1 MSIYK
6 RKETWWIKFTAPDGR
21 RIQQSAG
28 TKIKHEAQQLHDHMK
43 SEAWRVGNLGD
54 KPRYIWQEA
63 VTRWL
68 QEQAHKR
75 SIGDDKKHL
84 IWLHS
89 HLFNFELTAISKTK
103 IEEIKQAK
111 LTTGVSNATVNRV
124 LAVLRAILNRAVKEW
139 EWLDKAPHVRLLPEA
154 ERRVRWLK
162 QEEARRLISELPEHL
177 AAMMRFTLATGL
189 RESNVTQ
196 LEWSQVD
203 LQRRC
208 AWIHADQAKAKKAI
222 TVPLNDQAL
231 SVLREQMGK
240 NETFVFTYKG
250 EPVGRANNHAWHK
263 ALKRAEIENFRW
275 HDLRH
280 TWASWH
286 IQNGT
291 PLHALQELGGW
302 SESEMVQRYAHL
314 SPLHLSAYA
323 NNVSVETE
331 TEGTNWLHSQKNPV
345 AKIARRA

>member
-6 RKETWWIKFTAPDGR
+6 RGETWWIQFTAPDGR
-21 RIQQSAG
+21 RVQQTAG
-28 TKIKHEAQQLHDHMK
+28 TKLKYEAQQFHDQLK
-43 SEAWRVGNLGD
+43 ADAWRVKNLGD
-54 KPRYIWQEA
+54 KPRYTWQDA

-68 QEQAHKR
+68 QEQSHKR
-75 SIGDDKKHL
+75 SIAEDKKHL

-89 HLFNFELTAISKTK
+89 YLFNFELTAISKTK
-103 IEEIKQAK
+103 IEEIKQVK
-111 LTTGVSNATVNRV
+111 LATGVANATVNRV

-162 QEEARRLISELPEHL
+162 QEEARLLIAELPDHL
-177 AAMMRFTLATGL
+177 AAMMRFTLTTGL

-196 LEWSQVD
+196 LEWEQVD

-240 NETFVFTYKG
+240 HETHVFTYKG
-250 EPVGRANNHAWHK
+250 EPVGRANNHAWRK
-263 ALKRAEIENFRW
+263 ALVRAGIENFRW

-323 NNVSVETE
+323 NNVTVESE
-331 TEGTNWLHSQKNPV
+331 KLVTNLLQAIKK
-345 AKIARRA
+345 A

>member
-1 MSIYK
+1 
-6 RKETWWIKFTAPDGR
+6 
-21 RIQQSAG
+21 
-28 TKIKHEAQQLHDHMK
+28 MK